1 MSVNAVLF
9 GVIFVAVS
17 SQYVVEGR
25 LDYIKTRSG
34 WTNPSASK
42 DRLLFRSTDRTDL
55 GRYKRSDNVPAASYP
70 FILNGDHHRYA
81 RVHYSGDD
89 SDVRGK
95 GCMW

>member
-1 MSVNAVLF
+1 MSVNGALF

-17 SQYVVEGR
+17 SQYVAEGR
-25 LDYIKTRSG
+25 LDHIKTKSG

-42 DRLLFRSTDRTDL
+42 DRLLFRSLDRTDL
-55 GRYKRSDNVPAASYP
+55 GRYKRSDNVPVASHP

-89 SDVRGK
+89 SDVRVHA
-95 GCMW
+95 CS